1 MHLGHRDGNCHG
13 VGALPRHLGRA
24 LSVPA
29 GWPGCLHSM
38 AGLDEQA
45 QEYGSAGRAGARE
58 SVGLGVGEALF
69 TRHTAML
76 GQENEIYGS
85 DVWNPP
91 Q

>member
-1 MHLGHRDGNCHG
+1 
-13 VGALPRHLGRA
+13 
-24 LSVPA
+24 
-29 GWPGCLHSM
+29 M